1 MSSSPVHY
9 IRTIQTSFTSTHPHS
24 SHTKWAAARSAH
36 HPHAN
41 LLLNSS
47 QYHHHHHQQQQQQQ
61 LPPPSTQKYPPGL
74 MTTPVVGRRRS
85 SSIRR
90 PASSTLSAT
99 PSASPTS
106 PTSSPFKFDPFADD
120 PTPSTAPQ
128 PSPVPQRS
136 TTRSGAL
143 YKSSPTSNNLRPLT
157 PTAAPQH
164 YTIQIPAAPTQ
175 RRSSPA
181 TDRDAKAKLVA
192 GILLNRIHAVG
203 RPRRQF
209 SYASEQPKVYV
220 KSGLSSVVSVEA

>member
-9 IRTIQTSFTSTHPHS
+9 IRTIQTSFTSAHPHS
-24 SHTKWAAARSAH
+24 SHSKWAAARSAH

-41 LLLNSS
+41 LLLNNS
-47 QYHHHHHQQQQQQQ
+47 QYHQQQQQQ

-74 MTTPVVGRRRS
+74 TTTPVVGRRRS

-106 PTSSPFKFDPFADD
+106 PTSSPIKSSPFKSSPFKFDPFADD
-120 PTPSTAPQ
+120 PTPPQ
-128 PSPVPQRS
+128 PS
-136 TTRSGAL
+136 TTRSGAS
-143 YKSSPTSNNLRPLT
+143 YKTSPMSNTSRPLT
-157 PTAAPQH
+157 PTPAPQH
-164 YTIQIPAAPTQ
+164 YIIQIPAAPTQ
-175 RRSSPA
+175 RRSSPPA

-220 KSGLSSVVSVEA
+220 KSGLSSVISVEA

>member
-24 SHTKWAAARSAH
+24 SHSKWAAARSAH

-41 LLLNSS
+41 LLLNNS
-47 QYHHHHHQQQQQQQ
+47 QYHQHHHQQQQQQQ

-74 MTTPVVGRRRS
+74 ITTPVVGRRRS

-90 PASSTLSAT
+90 PATSTLSAT
-99 PSASPTS
+99 PSSSPTS
-106 PTSSPFKFDPFADD
+106 PTSSSPFKFDPFADD
-120 PTPSTAPQ
+120 PTPPTAPQ
-128 PSPVPQRS
+128 PS
-136 TTRSGAL
+136 TTRSGAS
-143 YKSSPTSNNLRPLT
+143 YKTSPASNNSRQLT
-157 PTAAPQH
+157 PTPAPQH
-164 YTIQIPAAPTQ
+164 YTIQIPAAPVQ
-175 RRSSPA
+175 RRSPPPA
-181 TDRDAKAKLVA
+181 TDRDAKARLVA

>member
-1 MSSSPVHY
+1 MSSSPAHY
-9 IRTIQTSFTSTHPHS
+9 IRTIQTSFTSAHPHS
-24 SHTKWAAARSAH
+24 SHSKWAAARSAH

-41 LLLNSS
+41 LLLNTS
-47 QYHHHHHQQQQQQQ
+47 QYHYQQQQQQ

-74 MTTPVVGRRRS
+74 NTTPVVGRRRS

-99 PSASPTS
+99 PSASLTS

-128 PSPVPQRS
+128 PS
-136 TTRSGAL
+136 TTRSGAS
-143 YKSSPTSNNLRPLT
+143 YKTSLTSNNSRPLT
-157 PTAAPQH
+157 PTPAPQH
-164 YTIQIPAAPTQ
+164 YIIQIPAAPIQ
-175 RRSSPA
+175 RRSSPPA
-181 TDRDAKAKLVA
+181 TDRNAKAKLVA

>member
-9 IRTIQTSFTSTHPHS
+9 IRTIQTSFTSAHPHS
-24 SHTKWAAARSAH
+24 SHSKWAAARSAH

-41 LLLNSS
+41 LLLNS
-47 QYHHHHHQQQQQQQ
+47 QYHHQQQQQQQQQ

-74 MTTPVVGRRRS
+74 ITTPVVGRRRS

-90 PASSTLSAT
+90 PASSQLSAT
-99 PSASPTS
+99 PSSSLTS
-106 PTSSPFKFDPFADD
+106 PKSSPFKFDPFADD
-120 PTPSTAPQ
+120 PTPSPAPQ
-128 PSPVPQRS
+128 LS
-136 TTRSGAL
+136 TTRSGAS
-143 YKSSPTSNNLRPLT
+143 YKTSPTPNNSRPLT
-157 PTAAPQH
+157 PPPAPQH

-175 RRSSPA
+175 RRSSPPV